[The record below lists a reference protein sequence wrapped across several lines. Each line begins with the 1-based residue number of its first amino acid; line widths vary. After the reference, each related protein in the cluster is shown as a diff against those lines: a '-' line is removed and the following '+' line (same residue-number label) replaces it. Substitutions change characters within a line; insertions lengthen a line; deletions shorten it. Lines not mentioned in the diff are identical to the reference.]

1 MMDEQKIKTVV
12 EGLQVQ
18 CAVAELVVLHL
29 VTRLAHEDARPAEW
43 LRGLA
48 DEVHASIDRCAH
60 PHDPAVQV
68 MVEAFRARLD
78 SFMMGATRR
87 LGTEN
92 AP

>member
-1 MMDEQKIKTVV
+1 MMDEQTIKTVV

-29 VTRLAHEDARPAEW
+29 VTRLADADARPAEW

-48 DEVHASIDRCAH
+48 DEVHASIDRCGQ

-78 SFMMGATRR
+78 SLMIGAGRR
-87 LGTEN
+87 LGRDS